1 MQDNVDN
8 EDGENVDEN
17 NEVFTLGFSL
27 THLIILLHQDEILKC
42 LLKIE
47 PTIDIWKESVMV
59 DHQSTSSLEGDDSWI
74 LHANCLHLAA
84 KFYPHGLHYILS
96 ALQHCKTELIKASHT
111 YGTDTP
117 LHIAARK
124 SDCLALR

>member
-1 MQDNVDN
+1 MDN
-8 EDGENVDEN
+8 EDGENVDEF

-47 PTIDIWKESVMV
+47 PTIDIWKEPVIV